1 MGDIGRRMARR
12 RFGRPARAIAFGAVT
27 VPSHDASSLPL
38 GDHAQE
44 LLERLVQLRTVN
56 PPGGEQVAQE
66 WLAAQLTDAGF
77 SVDLLSA
84 VPGRPNLIAELA
96 PEGGATGGPILTLL
110 SHVDTVLAD
119 PSTWQHDPWSGHV
132 DDAGFLWGRGAIDM
146 KSQTAAEVAAAISLA
161 RSGWRPASGVLRILV
176 AVDEEVGGTLGAR
189 WLSETHPERIRTDIV
204 INEGG
209 GAQLRIG
216 DRRFYSLGV
225 GEKGVCRFALR
236 TRGRAAHASTPAVGD
251 NALLKLVPVLAHLA
265 DAELPIDL
273 TDAPRALLEGLG
285 LLPAGATPEQAV
297 AALREQAPDLAPLV
311 EPMLRVTAVPTMAEA
326 SSKIN
331 VIPARAEVRVDC
343 RIPPGMDEATA
354 RGRVRELVA
363 PLADSVEL
371 EFTETIIGNGSPF
384 DGPVVDA
391 ITGWL
396 AEHDPEADGVVPTI
410 LPGFTDSRWFRATFP
425 DCAAYGFFPHRHMP
439 LTQTYP
445 LMHAADERIDLRDL
459 TFAAHAYR
467 DLVVTLLG

>member
-1 MGDIGRRMARR
+1 M
-12 RFGRPARAIAFGAVT
+12 RAIAFGAVT
-27 VPSHDASSLPL
+27 VPSHDDSSASI
-38 GDHAQE
+38 GDHAQA

-56 PPGGEQVAQE
+56 PPGDEQVAQE
-66 WLAAQLTDAGF
+66 WLAAQLREAGF
-77 SVDLLSA
+77 SVELLAA
-84 VPGRPNLIAELA
+84 VPGRPNLIADLE
-96 PEGGATGGPILTLL
+96 PEGGHTGGPVLTLL

-119 PSTWQHDPWSGHV
+119 AAAWQHDPWSGHV

-146 KSQTAAEVAAAISLA
+146 KSQTAAEVAAAIALA
-161 RSGWRPASGVLRILV
+161 RSGWRPKSGVLRVLV

-189 WLSETHPERIRTDIV
+189 WLTETHPERVRTDII

-209 GAQLRIG
+209 GAQLRLG
-216 DRRFYSLGV
+216 DRRYYSLGV

-251 NALLKLVPVLAHLA
+251 NALLKMIPVLAHLA
-265 DAELPIDL
+265 EAELPIDL
-273 TDAPRALLEGLG
+273 TDAPQALLAGLG
-285 LLPAGATPEQAV
+285 LLTDDTTPEQAV
-297 AALREQAPDLAPLV
+297 AALREEAPELAPLI

-331 VIPARAEVRVDC
+331 VIPARSEIRVDC
-343 RIPPGMDEATA
+343 RIPPGMDEQTA
-354 RGRVRELVA
+354 RGRVRELLA
-363 PLADSVEL
+363 PLGDAVEL

-384 DGPVVDA
+384 DGPVAQA
-391 ITGWL
+391 ITRWIE
-396 AEHDPEADGVVPTI
+396 ANDPEADGVVPTI
-410 LPGFTDSRWFRATFP
+410 LPGFTDSRWFRAAFP

-467 DLVVTLLG
+467 DLVVELLS